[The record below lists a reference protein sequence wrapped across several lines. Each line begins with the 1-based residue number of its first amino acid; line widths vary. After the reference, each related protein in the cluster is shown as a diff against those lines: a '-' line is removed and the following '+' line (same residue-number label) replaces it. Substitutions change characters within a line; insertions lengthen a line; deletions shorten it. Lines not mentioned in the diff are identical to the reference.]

1 MVEADILTSAVGGRG
16 VVLEPERKA
25 KMVVECGVECIGGG
39 RVVGCEGWV

>member
-25 KMVVECGVECIGGG
+25 KMVVECGWNVSGVK
-39 RVVGCEGWV
+39 VVGCEGWV